1 MKTASAWFVTGT
13 DTEVGKTY
21 ATCALLH
28 AARRAGLSALGMKPV
43 AAGAEL
49 VDGRLANEDALR
61 LLAAGSFDP
70 GLDTLNPYCL
80 ASPIAP
86 HIAAS
91 EEGVIIET
99 APIRDALASLR
110 AQADCVFVE
119 GAGGF
124 RVPLGPDYDM
134 AMLARDLGLPVI
146 LVVGMRL
153 GCINHALLT
162 AEAIAA
168 RDLPLAG
175 WIANHIDPQMLR
187 AKENL
192 AALRERLSAPLLGVL
207 PFDPGGNPAAASVAL
222 ELPAVR

>member
-1 MKTASAWFVTGT
+1 MITPAAWFVTGT
-13 DTEVGKTY
+13 DTEIGKTY

-28 AARRAGLSALGMKPV
+28 AARRSGLRALAMKPV
-43 AAGAEL
+43 AAGAQRI
-49 VDGRLANEDALR
+49 DGRLVNEDALR

-86 HIAAS
+86 HIAAQ
-91 EEGVIIET
+91 EEGVRIET
-99 APIRDALASLR
+99 EPIRAALNRLR

-124 RVPLGPDYDM
+124 CVPLGPDYDF
-134 AMLARDLGLPVI
+134 AMLARELALPVI

-162 AEAIAA
+162 AEAVAA
-168 RDLPLAG
+168 RGLRLAG
-175 WIANHIDPQMLR
+175 WIANLIDAQMLR
-187 AKENL
+187 IDENL
-192 AALRERLSAPLLGVL
+192 ATLRQRLPAPLLGVL
-207 PFDPGGNPAAASVAL
+207 PFDPDDNPAAASAAL
-222 ELPAVR
+222 TLPEAV